1 MINFLPANP
10 MLRKGGTHP
19 FSERPFV
26 AIWEL
31 TQACDLA
38 CVHCRASAVSHR
50 NPLEL
55 TTQEGKKLLERMA
68 LMQTP
73 LMVLT
78 GGDPAKRPDLIP
90 LVEYGTK
97 VGLTMAVTPSGTQLM
112 KKNILSDLKNAGMA
126 RVALSIDGPDATV
139 HDAFRRVHGSFEHT
153 LRILNDAADLGIE
166 RQVNTTLGPHNLHLM
181 EPMSELA
188 KNLSV
193 TLWSVFVVVPTG
205 RATHHHLVSPESLEK
220 SLEDLA
226 CIAETAPFD
235 VKTTAAPFFRR
246 IQLEHHARK
255 NAVGV
260 MHDIDQ
266 DGQVRGQRGIN
277 DGTGFVFVSHQGA
290 IYPSGF
296 LPISAGNVKT
306 DDIVDVYRTSPL
318 FTQLRDTEL
327 LSGKCGVCPF
337 RRICGGSRAR
347 AYAMKGDLKASDPL
361 CAYIPK
367 KWAVA

>member
-1 MINFLPANP
+1 MTYASSANP

-19 FSERPFV
+19 FVERPFV

-55 TTQEGKKLLERMA
+55 STEEGKKLLGQIA
-68 LMQTP
+68 SMQTP

-78 GGDPAKRPDLIP
+78 GGDPAKRPDLVP
-90 LVEYGTK
+90 LVEHGTK

-112 KKNILSDLKNAGMA
+112 QKNILADLKSAGMA
-126 RVALSIDGPDATV
+126 RVALSIDGPNAMI
-139 HDAFRRVHGSFEHT
+139 HDAFRRVDNSFEHT
-153 LRILNDAADLGIE
+153 LRILNAAADLGIE
-166 RQVNTTLGPHNLHLM
+166 RQVNTTLGPHNIHLLGD
-181 EPMSELA
+181 MSELA
-188 KNLSV
+188 KTLGV

-205 RATHHHLVSPESLEK
+205 RATRDHLLSAESLET

-226 CIAETAPFD
+226 RIAETAPFD

-246 IQLEHHARK
+246 IQLEHRARK
-255 NAVGV
+255 HAVGV
-260 MHDIDQ
+260 LQDVDQ
-266 DGQVRGQRGIN
+266 DGQIRGQRGIN
-277 DGTGFVFVSHQGA
+277 DGSGFLFVSHKGS

-296 LPISAGNVKT
+296 LPLSAGNVRT
-306 DDIVDVYRTSPL
+306 DDIVDVYRSSPL
-318 FTQLRDTEL
+318 FTKLRDTEAI
-327 LSGKCGVCPF
+327 SGKCGVCPF

-347 AYAMKGDLKASDPL
+347 AYAMEGNLLASDPL
-361 CAYIPK
+361 CAYVPK
-367 KWAVA
+367 QWAVN